1 MATISLTKVKLNE
14 YLFIERHKLKINQ
27 TKMANRFGITR
38 HLYSEIEL
46 GLKLIGILPGWRNLL
61 IPIKL
66 TEIEK
71 CIILRRRA
79 GLTHTQLSGK
89 IGISRTWLCLMETGR
104 RNPARL
110 IEYWSS

>member
-1 MATISLTKVKLNE
+1 MATISIKKVTLNE

-27 TKMANRFGITR
+27 TKMANKFGITR
-38 HLYSEIEL
+38 HQYSEIEL
-46 GLKLIGILPGWRNLL
+46 GLKLIGVLPGWRNL
-61 IPIKL
+61 ITSFKL
-66 TEIEK
+66 TNVEK

-79 GLTHTQLSGK
+79 NLNHTQLSGK
-89 IGISRTWLCLMETGR
+89 MGVSRSWVSLMETGR